1 MPRNLDRRVELMFPI
16 EQKDL
21 KKRIIH
27 ILTTCL
33 QDTGKAHILKSDG
46 TYEKHR
52 APGGAKKIL
61 RSQRIFYDR
70 ALKQAERSSG
80 PSKKEFTVRRKPP
93 KEIQK

>member
-1 MPRNLDRRVELMFPI
+1 MFPV

-21 KKRIIH
+21 KKRIVH

-46 TYEKHR
+46 TYEKR
-52 APGGAKKIL
+52 RSPGGSKKIL
-61 RSQRIFYDR
+61 RSQRVFYDR
-70 ALKQAERSSG
+70 ALKEADQSDV